1 MINSKVIILGAGPSG
16 ITAAIY
22 LKRAGIPF
30 ILIEKSMPGGKVA
43 LTAKV
48 DNYPGLISIDGVD
61 LALKFQEQLNEFD
74 IEITYD
80 SINKLD
86 KVDSSFILEG
96 DFDSYSSEYVI
107 IATGTKERKMELPN
121 EDKFYGRGVSFCAI
135 CDGALYKNKDVA
147 VIGGGNSALEE
158 ALYLASIVNKV
169 HLIHRRNEF
178 RGDLILEEK
187 TKENKNIII
196 HTPYV
201 PSSLLGDKNIEGLMI
216 KNVETSIEEQIN
228 LSAVFVYIGNIP
240 NTDYLSL
247 EVEKES
253 GYIKVDEDML
263 TSVDK
268 LYAIGDVRNKKLRQ
282 IVTAVNDGAL
292 AAIAIE
298 KEINKA

>member
-22 LKRAGIPF
+22 FKRAGIPF

-187 TKENKNIII
+187 IKENKNIII